1 MPYLI
6 QNPDAPNPEIHQLKP
21 GVNTIGREIDNSIIV
36 TDRSLSRHH
45 AQILILEDRAIITD
59 LGSLNNTFVNE
70 YKIDQC
76 ELNDGDWIR
85 YGAVLFLFVQK
96 LESSESQPL
105 GGRLKF
111 INYW

>member
-85 YGAVLFLFVQK
+85 
-96 LESSESQPL
+96 
-105 GGRLKF
+105 
-111 INYW
+111 